1 MLLNIGLI
9 VAGFV
14 VLVFGAD
21 WLVKGASRMALS
33 LGMTPLV
40 VGLTVVAFGTSAPEL
55 AVSVASAW
63 SGQADLAVGNVVG
76 SNIANVLLILGISAL
91 VAPLVVNQQLVRLD
105 VPIMLGATVLF
116 YVLSLDGR
124 INLWDSILLAG
135 GIVAYVV
142 FLIRESRREKSALVL
157 AEYEEAVESG
167 GTLGGDILWMV
178 AGLVGLVAGAQLLV
192 EGAVSL
198 ARHFGV
204 SELMIGLT
212 VLAIGT
218 SLPELATSVVAAMRG
233 ERDIAVG
240 NVVGSNIFNLLSVLG
255 FTGLVSLGQLP
266 VAPAALALDIPVML
280 GVALLC
286 VPIFRAGFVVTRAN
300 GVLFILCYIAYLA
313 WLVLVNSGA
322 AIPGWAPAL
331 LLGGLIPLAIVF
343 TLVSFVM
350 SVSNEKTGG
359 ADH

>member
-9 VAGFV
+9 IGGFV

-21 WLVKGASRMALS
+21 WLVKGASRLALS

-76 SNIANVLLILGISAL
+76 SNIANVLLILGVSAV

-105 VPIMLGATVLF
+105 VPIMLGASVLF
-116 YVLSLDGR
+116 YVLALDGR
-124 INLWDSILLAG
+124 ISLADGAILSASIVLY
-135 GIVAYVV
+135 VA
-142 FLIRESRREKSALVL
+142 FLIRQSRREKNSAVL
-157 AEYEEAVESG
+157 TEYEGAVESG
-167 GTLGGDILWMV
+167 GNLLTDIAWMLV
-178 AGLVGLVAGAQLLV
+178 GLVALVAGAQLLV

-198 ARHFGV
+198 ARAFGV

-218 SLPELATSVVAAMRG
+218 SLPELATSVVAALRG

-255 FTGLVSLGQLP
+255 LTGLASLGQLP

-286 VPIFRAGFVVTRAN
+286 MPIFRAGFTVTRAN
-300 GVLFILCYIAYLA
+300 GMFFLLCYAAYLS
-313 WLVLVNSGA
+313 WLIVSNSGT
-322 AIPGWAPAL
+322 PPAWMSTSL
-331 LLGGLIPLAIVF
+331 LSGLIPLAILITV
-343 TLVSFVM
+343 VSFVR
-350 SVSNEKTGG
+350 SISEEKVGQS
-359 ADH
+359 DH

>member
-76 SNIANVLLILGISAL
+76 SNIANILLILGLSAL

-105 VPIMLGATVLF
+105 VPIMLGASVLF
-116 YVLSLDGR
+116 YVLCLDGN
-124 INLWDSILLAG
+124 IGLWDSVLLVG
-135 GIVAYVV
+135 GIIAYVV
-142 FLIRESRREKSALVL
+142 FLIRESRREKSDLVL
-157 AEYEEAVESG
+157 AQYEEAVEAG
-167 GTLGGDILWMV
+167 GTLWGDLLWIA

-212 VLAIGT
+212 VLAVGT
-218 SLPELATSVVAAMRG
+218 SLPELATSVVAALRG

-240 NVVGSNIFNLLSVLG
+240 NVVGSNIFNLLSVIG

-266 VAPAALALDIPVML
+266 VAPTAMALDIPVML

-286 VPIFRAGFVVTRAN
+286 VPIFRSGFVVTRTN
-300 GVLFILCYIAYLA
+300 GALFILCYVAYLV
-313 WLVLVNSGA
+313 WLIASSTG
-322 AIPGWAPAL
+322 PAPEWLSPL
-331 LLGGLIPLAIVF
+331 LLGGLMPLAVVF
-343 TLVSFVM
+343 TLVSFVL
-350 SVSNEKTGG
+350 SVSNEKSGG

>member
-1 MLLNIGLI
+1 MLLNVGLI
-9 VAGFV
+9 LAGFV

-76 SNIANVLLILGISAL
+76 SNIANILLILGISAL

-135 GIVAYVV
+135 GIIAYVA
-142 FLIRESRREKSALVL
+142 FLIRESRREKSAMVL

-167 GTLGGDILWMV
+167 GTLTGDILWMV

-286 VPIFRAGFVVTRAN
+286 VPIFRSGFVVTRSN
-300 GVLFILCYIAYLA
+300 GLLFILCYIAYLG
-313 WLVLVNSGA
+313 WLVLVNTGLLV
-322 AIPGWAPAL
+322 PGWVPAL
-331 LLGGLIPLAIVF
+331 LLGGLIPLAIMC
-343 TLVSFVM
+343 TLVSFVR
-350 SVSNEKTGG
+350 SVSSEKAGG
-359 ADH
+359 TDH

>member
-1 MLLNIGLI
+1 MLLNIALI
-9 VAGFV
+9 VGGFV

-21 WLVKGASRMALS
+21 WLVKGASRMALAF
-33 LGMTPLV
+33 GMTPLV

-63 SGQADLAVGNVVG
+63 TGQADLAVGNVVG
-76 SNIANVLLILGISAL
+76 SNIANILLILGVSAL
-91 VAPLVVNQQLVRLD
+91 AAPLVVNQQLVRLD
-105 VPIMLGATVLF
+105 VPIMLGASVLF
-116 YVLSLDGR
+116 YVLALDGHLG
-124 INLWDSILLAG
+124 IWDSALLAG
-135 GIVAYVV
+135 GILAYVG
-142 FLIRESRREKSALVL
+142 FLVHESRREKNPEVL
-157 AEYEEAVESG
+157 GQYEASIERG
-167 GTLGGDILWMV
+167 GSVAADIGWIV
-178 AGLVGLVAGAQLLV
+178 AGLVGLVIGAQLLV

-218 SLPELATSVVAAMRG
+218 SLPELATSVVAALRG

-266 VAPAALALDIPVML
+266 VSAVALSLDIPVML

-286 VPIFRAGFVVTRAN
+286 LPIFRSGFVVTRAN
-300 GVLFILCYIAYLA
+300 GVLFLLCYAAYLG
-313 WLVLVNSGA
+313 WLVVSNTGA
-322 AIPGWAPAL
+322 AAATW
-331 LLGGLIPLAIVF
+331 LGPLMQNGLIPLAVIFTVVVF
-343 TLVSFVM
+343 VRTVSDEPR
-350 SVSNEKTGG
+350 N
-359 ADH
+359 

>member
-142 FLIRESRREKSALVL
+142 FLIRESRREKVRWCWPSTRRRWSP
-157 AEYEEAVESG
+157 AVR
-167 GTLGGDILWMV
+167 W
-178 AGLVGLVAGAQLLV
+178 
-192 EGAVSL
+192 AVT
-198 ARHFGV
+198 FCGWW
-204 SELMIGLT
+204 
-212 VLAIGT
+212 
-218 SLPELATSVVAAMRG
+218 
-233 ERDIAVG
+233 
-240 NVVGSNIFNLLSVLG
+240 
-255 FTGLVSLGQLP
+255 P
-266 VAPAALALDIPVML
+266 V
-280 GVALLC
+280 
-286 VPIFRAGFVVTRAN
+286 
-300 GVLFILCYIAYLA
+300 
-313 WLVLVNSGA
+313 WLVWLPAPSCLLRVRYHWH
-322 AIPGWAPAL
+322 AISA
-331 LLGGLIPLAIVF
+331 
-343 TLVSFVM
+343 
-350 SVSNEKTGG
+350 SVS
-359 ADH
+359 

>member
-9 VAGFV
+9 VGGFV

-21 WLVKGASRMALS
+21 WLVKGASRLVLS

-40 VGLTVVAFGTSAPEL
+40 VGLTVVAFGTSAPEM

-76 SNIANVLLILGISAL
+76 SNIVNVLLILGVSAI

-105 VPIMLGATVLF
+105 VPIMLGASVLF
-116 YVLSLDGR
+116 YALCLDGR
-124 INLWDSILLAG
+124 ISVADSVLMTG
-135 GIVAYVV
+135 GIFLYVA
-142 FLIRESRREKSALVL
+142 FLIRQSRREKSNAVL
-157 AEYEEAVESG
+157 AEYEDAVESG
-167 GTLGGDILWMV
+167 GSLLTDIVWMV
-178 AGLVGLVAGAQLLV
+178 AGLAALVIGAQLLV

-198 ARHFGV
+198 ARAFGV

-218 SLPELATSVVAAMRG
+218 SLPELATSVVAALRG

-266 VAPAALALDIPVML
+266 VAATALSLDIPVML

-286 VPIFRAGFVVTRAN
+286 MPIFRAGFTVTRAN
-300 GVLFILCYIAYLA
+300 GAFFLLCYAAYLS
-313 WLVLVNSGA
+313 WLIASNSGT
-322 AIPGWAPAL
+322 PPEWLSVAL
-331 LLGGLIPLAIVF
+331 LSGLIPLAILYTV
-343 TLVSFVM
+343 VSFVR
-350 SVSNEKTGG
+350 SVSAEKSVKS
-359 ADH
+359 DH

>member
-21 WLVKGASRMALS
+21 WLVKGASRLALS

-76 SNIANVLLILGISAL
+76 SNIANILLILGVSAL

-124 INLWDSILLAG
+124 INLWDSALLAG

-142 FLIRESRREKSALVL
+142 FLIRESRREKSAVVL
-157 AEYEEAVESG
+157 AEYEGAVESG
-167 GTLGGDILWMV
+167 GTLTGDILWMV
-178 AGLVGLVAGAQLLV
+178 AGLVGLVVGAQLLV

-266 VAPAALALDIPVML
+266 VAPVALALDIPVML

-286 VPIFRAGFVVTRAN
+286 LPIFRSGFVVTRAN
-300 GVLFILCYIAYLA
+300 GVLFILCYVAYLS
-313 WLVLVNSGA
+313 WLVLTNTDVA
-322 AIPGWAPAL
+322 LPGWAPAL
-331 LLGGLIPLAIVF
+331 LLGGLIPLAILF

-350 SVSNEKTGG
+350 SVSSEKTAGT
-359 ADH
+359 DH

>member
-9 VAGFV
+9 IAGFV

-21 WLVKGASRMALS
+21 WLVKGASRLALS

-124 INLWDSILLAG
+124 INLWDSILLAA

-167 GTLGGDILWMV
+167 GTLTGDILWMV

-286 VPIFRAGFVVTRAN
+286 VPIFRTGFVVTRAN
-300 GVLFILCYIAYLA
+300 GVLFILCYAAYLS
-313 WLVLVNSGA
+313 WLVLINTDVVV
-322 AIPGWAPAL
+322 PGWAPAL
-331 LLGGLIPLAIVF
+331 LLGGLIPLAILF

-350 SVSNEKTGG
+350 SVSSEKTGG
-359 ADH
+359 TDH

>member
-1 MLLNIGLI
+1 MLLNLALI
-9 VAGFV
+9 AGGFV

-40 VGLTVVAFGTSAPEL
+40 VGLTVVAFGTSAPEM

-76 SNIANVLLILGISAL
+76 SNIVNVLLILGVSAL

-105 VPIMLGATVLF
+105 VPIMLAASLLF

-124 INLWDSILLAG
+124 IGLGDGALLFAG
-135 GIVAYVV
+135 IIAYVV
-142 FLIRESRREKSALVL
+142 FLIRQSRREKSQLVL
-157 AEYEEAVESG
+157 TEYEQSLEQPDSKLISDVA
-167 GTLGGDILWMV
+167 WMLAGL
-178 AGLVGLVAGAQLLV
+178 AGLVLGAELLV
-192 EGAVSL
+192 EGAVAL
-198 ARHFGV
+198 ARDLGV

-218 SLPELATSVVAAMRG
+218 SLPELATSVIAALRG

-240 NVVGSNIFNLLSVLG
+240 NVIGSNIFNLLAVLG
-255 FTGLVSLGQLP
+255 LTGLVSLGQLP
-266 VAPAALALDIPVML
+266 VAPAALALDVPVMI

-286 VPIFRAGFVVTRAN
+286 VPIFRAGFIVTRFN
-300 GVLFILCYIAYLA
+300 GVIFLLCYAAYLGWLIVSNTGTPAA
-313 WLVLVNSGA
+313 WFANLLQSGFLPLL
-322 AIPGWAPAL
+322 ILFTLIAL
-331 LLGGLIPLAIVF
+331 LRSMSSEKSAI
-343 TLVSFVM
+343 
-350 SVSNEKTGG
+350 
-359 ADH
+359 

>member
-1 MLLNIGLI
+1 MLLNIALI
-9 VAGFV
+9 AGGFV

-21 WLVKGASRMALS
+21 ALVKGASRLALS

-76 SNIANVLLILGISAL
+76 SNIANVLLILGVSAL

-105 VPIMLGATVLF
+105 VPIMLGASVLF
-116 YVLSLDGR
+116 YVLCLDGR
-124 INLWDSILLAG
+124 IGLWDSVLLAG
-135 GIVAYVV
+135 GILAYVI
-142 FLIRESRREKSALVL
+142 FLIRESRREKDSAVL
-157 AEYEEAVESG
+157 AEYEQALESG
-167 GTLGGDILWMV
+167 GSLPVNLVWILV
-178 AGLVGLVAGAQLLV
+178 GLVGLVAGAQLLV
-192 EGAVSL
+192 EGAVAL
-198 ARHFGV
+198 ARLFGV

-212 VLAIGT
+212 VLAVGT

-255 FTGLVSLGQLP
+255 FTGLVSLGNLP

-300 GVLFILCYIAYLA
+300 GVLFLFCYLAYLT
-313 WLVLVNSGA
+313 WLVLSNSAGGA
-322 AIPGWAPAL
+322 PDWLANV
-331 LLGGLIPLAIVF
+331 LLGGLMPLAVVF
-343 TLVSFVM
+343 TLVSFVL
-350 SVSNEKTGG
+350 SVSEERR
-359 ADH
+359 APPAH

>member
-14 VLVFGAD
+14 VLVLGAD
-21 WLVKGASRMALS
+21 WLVKGASRLALS

-76 SNIANVLLILGISAL
+76 SNIANILLILGISAV

-124 INLWDSILLAG
+124 INLWDSALLAG

-142 FLIRESRREKSALVL
+142 FLIRESRREKSAVVL
-157 AEYEEAVESG
+157 AEYEGALESG
-167 GTLGGDILWMV
+167 GTLTGDILWMV

-286 VPIFRAGFVVTRAN
+286 VPIFRSGFVVTRAN
-300 GVLFILCYIAYLA
+300 GVLFILCYVAYLS
-313 WLVLVNSGA
+313 WLVLTNTDVA
-322 AIPGWAPAL
+322 LPGWAPAL
-331 LLGGLIPLAIVF
+331 LLGGLIPLAILF

-359 ADH
+359 TDH

>member
-1 MLLNIGLI
+1 VLLDIGLI
-9 VAGFV
+9 IGGFV

-21 WLVKGASRMALS
+21 WLVKGASRLALS

-124 INLWDSILLAG
+124 INLWDSILLAS
-135 GIVAYVV
+135 GILAYVA
-142 FLIRESRREKSALVL
+142 FLIRESRREKSVLVL

-167 GTLGGDILWMV
+167 GTLTGDILWMV

-286 VPIFRAGFVVTRAN
+286 VPIFRTGFVVTRAN
-300 GVLFILCYIAYLA
+300 GILFILCYVAYLS
-313 WLVLVNSGA
+313 WLVLVNTGVV
-322 AIPGWAPAL
+322 IPGWAPAL
-331 LLGGLIPLAIVF
+331 LLGGLIPLAIMF

-350 SVSNEKTGG
+350 SISSEKTGG

>member
-1 MLLNIGLI
+1 MLLNIGLVI
-9 VAGFV
+9 GGFV

-21 WLVKGASRMALS
+21 WLVKGASRMALA

-76 SNIANVLLILGISAL
+76 SNIANILLILGVSAL
-91 VAPLVVNQQLVRLD
+91 AAPLVVNQQLVRLD
-105 VPIMLGATVLF
+105 VPIMLGASVLF
-116 YVLSLDGR
+116 YVLALDGHLG
-124 INLWDSILLAG
+124 LWDSALLVG
-135 GIVAYVV
+135 GILAYVG
-142 FLIRESRREKSALVL
+142 FLIHESRREKNPEVL
-157 AEYEEAVESG
+157 GQYEACVEAG
-167 GTLGGDILWMV
+167 GTVKMDIALIV
-178 AGLVGLVAGAQLLV
+178 AGLVGLVIGAQLLV

-218 SLPELATSVVAAMRG
+218 SLPELATSVVAALRG

-255 FTGLVSLGQLP
+255 LTGLVSLGQLP
-266 VAPAALALDIPVML
+266 VSPVALSLDIPVML

-286 VPIFRAGFVVTRAN
+286 LPIFRGGFVVTRAN
-300 GVLFILCYIAYLA
+300 GVLFLLCYAAYLG
-313 WLVLVNSGA
+313 WLIVSNTGA
-322 AIPGWAPAL
+322 PSW
-331 LLGGLIPLAIVF
+331 LGPILQNGLIPIAVIFTVVVF
-343 TLVSFVM
+343 VRAVSD
-350 SVSNEKTGG
+350 ERHG
-359 ADH
+359 

>member
-1 MLLNIGLI
+1 MLLNIGFI
-9 VAGFV
+9 IAGFV

-21 WLVKGASRMALS
+21 WLVKGASRLALS

-91 VAPLVVNQQLVRLD
+91 VAPLLVNQQLVRLD

-135 GIVAYVV
+135 GIVAYVA

-157 AEYEEAVESG
+157 AEYEGAVESG
-167 GTLGGDILWMV
+167 GTLVGDILWMV

-286 VPIFRAGFVVTRAN
+286 VPIFRSGFVVTRAN
-300 GVLFILCYIAYLA
+300 GVLFILCYIAYLG
-313 WLVLVNSGA
+313 WLVLANTGA

-350 SVSNEKTGG
+350 SVSNEKSGG

>member
-9 VAGFV
+9 IGGFV

-21 WLVKGASRMALS
+21 WLVKGASRLALS

-63 SGQADLAVGNVVG
+63 SGQADLAVGNVIG
-76 SNIANVLLILGISAL
+76 SNVANILLILGLSAV
-91 VAPLVVNQQLVRLD
+91 VAPLVVHQQLVRLD
-105 VPIMLGATVLF
+105 VPIMLGASVLF
-116 YVLSLDGR
+116 YTLALDGR
-124 INLWDSILLAG
+124 ISMADGAILAG
-135 GIVAYVV
+135 GIVLYVT
-142 FLIRESRREKSALVL
+142 FLIRQSRREKSEAVL
-157 AEYEEAVESG
+157 AEYEGAMESG
-167 GTLGGDILWMV
+167 GSIPMDIVWMV
-178 AGLVGLVAGAQLLV
+178 AGLVGLVAGAQMLV

-198 ARHFGV
+198 ARAFGV

-218 SLPELATSVVAAMRG
+218 SLPELATSVVAAVRG

-266 VAPAALALDIPVML
+266 VAPAALTLDIPVML

-286 VPIFRAGFVVTRAN
+286 MPIFRAGFIVTRAN
-300 GVLFILCYIAYLA
+300 GAFFLLCYAAYIG
-313 WLVLVNSGA
+313 WLVVDNSGT
-322 AIPGWAPAL
+322 PPSWMSVSL
-331 LLGGLIPLAIVF
+331 LSGLIPMAILF
-343 TLVSFVM
+343 TMVSFVRY
-350 SVSNEKTGG
+350 VSAEKASTS
-359 ADH
+359 DH

>member
-9 VAGFV
+9 IGGFV

-21 WLVKGASRMALS
+21 WLVKGASRLALS

-76 SNIANVLLILGISAL
+76 SNIANVLLILGVSAL

-105 VPIMLGATVLF
+105 VPIMLGASVLF
-116 YVLSLDGR
+116 YVLALDGR
-124 INLWDSILLAG
+124 ISIADGSILAG
-135 GIVAYVV
+135 AIVLYVA
-142 FLIRESRREKSALVL
+142 FLIHQSRREKDSVVL
-157 AEYEEAVESG
+157 AEYEVSVEPG
-167 GTLGGDILWMV
+167 GSLVTDIVWMV
-178 AGLVGLVAGAQLLV
+178 VGLVALVAGAQLLV

-198 ARHFGV
+198 ARAFGV

-218 SLPELATSVVAAMRG
+218 SLPELATSVVAALRG

-240 NVVGSNIFNLLSVLG
+240 NVIGSNIFNLLSVLG
-255 FTGLVSLGQLP
+255 LTGLVSLGQLP

-286 VPIFRAGFVVTRAN
+286 MPIFRAGFTVTRAN
-300 GVLFILCYIAYLA
+300 GAFFLLCYAAYLG
-313 WLVLVNSGA
+313 WLVVSNSGT
-322 AIPGWAPAL
+322 PPSWMSVTL
-331 LLGGLIPLAIVF
+331 LSGLIPLAVLF
-343 TLVSFVM
+343 TVVSFVR
-350 SVSNEKTGG
+350 SVSAEKTPRP
-359 ADH
+359 DH

>member
-9 VAGFV
+9 IGGFV

-21 WLVKGASRMALS
+21 WLVKGASRLALS

-76 SNIANVLLILGISAL
+76 SNIANVLLILGVSAV

-105 VPIMLGATVLF
+105 VPIMLGASVLF
-116 YVLSLDGR
+116 YVLALDGR
-124 INLWDSILLAG
+124 ISLADGAILSASIVLY
-135 GIVAYVV
+135 VA
-142 FLIRESRREKSALVL
+142 FLIRQSRREKSNAVL
-157 AEYEEAVESG
+157 AEYEGAVESG
-167 GTLGGDILWMV
+167 GNLLTDIAWMLV
-178 AGLVGLVAGAQLLV
+178 GLVALVAGAQLLV

-198 ARHFGV
+198 ARAFGV

-218 SLPELATSVVAAMRG
+218 SLPELATSVVAALRG

-255 FTGLVSLGQLP
+255 LTGLVSLGQLP

-286 VPIFRAGFVVTRAN
+286 MPIFRAGFTVTRAN
-300 GVLFILCYIAYLA
+300 GMLCYAAYLS
-313 WLVLVNSGA
+313 WLIVSNSGT
-322 AIPGWAPAL
+322 PPAWMSTSL
-331 LLGGLIPLAIVF
+331 LSGLIPLAILITV
-343 TLVSFVM
+343 VSFVR
-350 SVSNEKTGG
+350 SISEEKVGQS
-359 ADH
+359 DH